1 MRQDGSHRLYARAQ
15 ALMPGGV
22 NSPVRAFRAVGGIP
36 PFLVCGEGA
45 YVEDVDG
52 NRYVDYVGSWG
63 ALICG
68 HAHPEVVRAAVEAVE
83 SGSSFGA
90 CTPYEV
96 AFAEVLCE
104 AVPSLERVRLVCS
117 GTEAVMSALRVAR
130 AATGRD
136 RIVKFDGGYHGH
148 ADALLVRAGSGV
160 ATLELPDSPGVPAA
174 AVQHTL
180 SLPYNDV
187 QAVEEV
193 FARFG
198 PEIAAVVVEP
208 VAGNMGVVP
217 AERAFLEVL
226 RDLTAAYGALLVFDE
241 VITGFRVGWG
251 GAQAVFGIRPDLT
264 SLGKV
269 IGGGFPLAAYGGRRD
284 VMSLVAP
291 EGPVYQAGTLS
302 GNPVAVRA
310 GLATLE
316 RLRQPGAYEHLER
329 TSAQLEEGLLD
340 AARTAGV
347 SVQVNRVGSMLTLF
361 FSEIPVRDYES
372 ARRSDVVRYAQF
384 FWEMLRRGVYL
395 PPSQFEAMFVSLAHG
410 PEEIRHTVE
419 AAYEALRKLR

>member
-1 MRQDGSHRLYARAQ
+1 MRQDGSRRLYERAQ

-36 PFLVCGEGA
+36 PFLVRGEGP

-52 NRYVDYVGSWG
+52 NRYIDYVGSWG
-63 ALICG
+63 ALILG
-68 HAHPEVVRAAVEAVE
+68 HADPEVVREAAEAA
-83 SGSSFGA
+83 SLGSSFGA

-104 AVPSLERVRLVCS
+104 AVPSLERVRLVSS
-117 GTEAVMSALRVAR
+117 GTEAVMSAVRVSR

-160 ATLELPDSPGVPAA
+160 ATLELPDSPGVPVA

-187 QAVEEV
+187 GAVEKA
-193 FARFG
+193 FAHFG
-198 PEIAAVVVEP
+198 PEIAAVIVEP

-217 AERAFLEVL
+217 ADRAFLEAL
-226 RDLTAAYGALLVFDE
+226 RDLTAAYGALLIFDE
-241 VITGFRVGWG
+241 VITGFRVAWG
-251 GAQAVFGIRPDLT
+251 GAQALFGIRPDLT
-264 SLGKV
+264 CLGKV
-269 IGGGFPLAAYGGRRD
+269 IGGGFPLAAYGGRQD

-291 EGPVYQAGTLS
+291 SGPVYQAGTLS

-310 GLATLE
+310 GLVTLR
-316 RLRQPGAYEHLER
+316 RLREPGTYARLEHAGAHL
-329 TSAQLEEGLLD
+329 AEGLRD

-347 SVQVNRVGSMLTLF
+347 PVQLNRVGSMLTLF
-361 FSEIPVRDYES
+361 FADQPVRDYES
-372 ARRSDVVRYAQF
+372 ARRADVVRYAQF
-384 FWEMLRRGVYL
+384 FWGMLRRGIYL

-410 PEEIRHTVE
+410 PEEIDRTVQ
-419 AAYEALRKLR
+419 AAYVALRELR